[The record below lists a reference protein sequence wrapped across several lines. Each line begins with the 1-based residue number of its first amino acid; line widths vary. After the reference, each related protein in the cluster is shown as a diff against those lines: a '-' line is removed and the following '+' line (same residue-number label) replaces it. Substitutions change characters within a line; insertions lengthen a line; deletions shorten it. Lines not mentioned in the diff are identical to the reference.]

1 MAREAAESWQPLRPL
16 NILRTTLLINL
27 IVTVAAMTLAYRA
40 LQRSAESGR
49 LVISSHRT
57 LQAAEETLRRAVD
70 AETGARGF
78 MLTHHAGDL
87 QRYRLGQQFAA
98 RPLNE
103 LTAILAADGRQ
114 AAADSVHVT
123 LAATLAHLD
132 RLVQLAN
139 NSNAVQDS
147 ESDAARSSMD
157 ALRSA
162 IRTIRQTEND
172 VLSDRIQRVERDDRR
187 VNWLLIV
194 MTGLATALLTLL
206 IASLIIVTRPG
217 VWRP

>member
-1 MAREAAESWQPLRPL
+1 LRPL
-16 NILRTTLLINL
+16 KILRITLLINL
-27 IVTVAAMTLAYRA
+27 IVTVGAMTLAYRA
-40 LQRSAESGR
+40 LRRSDESGR

-78 MLTHHAGDL
+78 ILTHHAADL
-87 QRYRLGQQFAA
+87 QRYRLGQQFAG

-103 LTAILAADGRQ
+103 LSAILAADGRQ
-114 AAADSVHVT
+114 AAADSVRIS
-123 LAATLAHLD
+123 LDATLEHLD
-132 RLVQLAN
+132 RLVQIADHGD
-139 NSNAVQDS
+139 AFQES
-147 ESDAARSSMD
+147 ESDAARASMD

-162 IRTIRQTEND
+162 IRTIRQAEND
-172 VLSDRIQRVERDDRR
+172 VLTNRIQLVERADRR

-206 IASLIIVTRPG
+206 VASLIIVTRPG
-217 VWRP
+217 LWRA